1 MSDFQQK
8 ILSVL
13 KKGKGKKPHSD
24 KTSIYHNQIQILG
37 DAEILENYL
46 VSLGYTFQQCV
57 PLIDIALTLRGEC
70 IWLPISQCH
79 QGQK

>member
-24 KTSIYHNQIQILG
+24 KTSIYHNQIQIL
-37 DAEILENYL
+37 DRCWSY
-46 VSLGYTFQQCV
+46 Q
-57 PLIDIALTLRGEC
+57 IAKL
-70 IWLPISQCH
+70 SD
-79 QGQK
+79 